1 MLVNKGDELSDIR
14 INLIIT
20 GGKSVV
26 YCILGR
32 GSMAGG
38 LAAAVHQ
45 QQHAVSSLFIF
56 DLVAIKNYK

>member
-20 GGKSVV
+20 GGMSVV

-32 GSMAGG
+32 RSMAEG
-38 LAAAVHQ
+38 LAAAVRQ
-45 QQHAVSSLFIF
+45 QQHAVSLFIF
-56 DLVAIKNYK
+56 DLVAIKKL

>member
-38 LAAAVHQ
+38 FGSRCPS
-45 QQHAVSSLFIF
+45 AVSSLFIF
-56 DLVAIKNYK
+56 DLVAMKNYK